1 MGDIDPEHR
10 LKAQAPGHLP
20 VGPVRVR
27 VLVPEEDVPDLN
39 GRAVSLANRQMNWR
53 MLAKTSTGLI
63 MDNKC
68 NCHTVG
74 SHPLEN
80 SWNQQS
86 MVHCRPNGKRPHFES
101 DIAKAS
107 RAVCRRCLVG
117 SLNSFRTHRNRRRR
131 RDVECGTIGRTQKFL

>member
-1 MGDIDPEHR
+1 MERFVGDIDPEHR

-86 MVHCRPNGKRPHFES
+86 MVHCRPNGKRPF
-101 DIAKAS
+101 A
-107 RAVCRRCLVG
+107 
-117 SLNSFRTHRNRRRR
+117 
-131 RDVECGTIGRTQKFL
+131 ECGSVSDPWHSTRRSSFQPPDWNPKAEETF